1 VVGAEQSLGVSALLP
16 LVKAPEALQA
26 ALSQIGVVETET
38 AGDALWDSLKPGQSL
53 VSKNGTYWRWD
64 GYCIQAVA
72 MDRHAQH
79 MEQKNKLSALSAQKP
94 TIEAAA
100 ASAQVALNEQLE
112 AQQVL
117 QATAKDKSAER
128 REIEGEAKQKRAAS
142 SQQREEQART
152 TSNVQRLEGVL
163 ETAGGDIAELEA
175 LVKEDQAQ
183 LKAYEENAGEDDAQQ
198 LEDLKETLSAAR
210 SDMNDAARASDLI
223 QQQQNTR
230 QARLHAIADERINL
244 NNRSI
249 RARERLKQLEERQ
262 GALAEKLETLDHKP
276 SDFEGKK
283 DELLGA
289 ISRFEKARDVA
300 AEALAVCEA
309 AVGVTNRALK
319 EAEGELGAAREA
331 RAHAQATLSGM
342 QEQREGMEA
351 AIREKFEMKAEDL
364 PQHSAIDMDKE
375 WGDIDSLR
383 SKKEKMLR
391 ERDNIGPVNLR
402 AEDEALELE
411 KEVGTILHE
420 RNDLIQAIEELR
432 GGIQK
437 INKEARERLLVAFEH
452 VNAHFSRLFV
462 QLFGGGQ
469 AHLALIDSDDPL
481 NSGLEIFAQPPG
493 KALQSL
499 SLLSG
504 GEQTL
509 ASIALIFGMFL
520 TNPSPIC
527 VLDEI
532 DAPLDDANVDR
543 VCDLLET
550 IAERGETRFLVITHH
565 RLTMARMDRL
575 YGVTMGERG
584 VSQLVSVDLQQ
595 SFDFVEAA

>member
-1 VVGAEQSLGVSALLP
+1 
-16 LVKAPEALQA
+16 
-26 ALSQIGVVETET
+26 
-38 AGDALWDSLKPGQSL
+38 LKPGQSL

-79 MEQKNKLSALSAQKP
+79 LEQKNKLAALTAQKP
-94 TIEAAA
+94 AIEAAA
-100 ASAQVALNEQLE
+100 QKAQGLLDKELE
-112 AQQVL
+112 AQEAL
-117 QATAKDKSAER
+117 QETLKAKNAER
-128 REIEGEAKQKRAAS
+128 GEIEAKAKQKRAAWGET
-142 SQQREEQART
+142 REEHARI
-152 TSNVQRLEGVL
+152 TSSVQRLEDVL
-163 ETAGGDIAELEA
+163 STAAADIAEVEVA
-175 LVKEDQAQ
+175 IKEDQAQ
-183 LKAYEENAGEDDAQQ
+183 LKAYEASAGDDDAQA
-198 LEDLKETLSAAR
+198 LVTLKETLSEAR
-210 SDMNDAARASDLI
+210 TTLNEAVRASDLI

-249 RARERLKQLEERQ
+249 RTRERLKQLEERQ
-262 GALAEKLETLDHKP
+262 ESLAEKLETLDHKP
-276 SDFEGKK
+276 SDFEDKK
-283 DELLGA
+283 HELLGT
-289 ISRFEKARDVA
+289 ISRLDKVRNEA
-300 AEALAVCEA
+300 AEALAACEA
-309 AVGVTNRALK
+309 EVGVTNRALK
-319 EAEGELGAAREA
+319 EAEGELGEAREA

-342 QEQREGMEA
+342 QEQRDGMEA

-375 WGDIDSLR
+375 WGDLDSLR

-462 QLFGGGQ
+462 QLFGGGA

-595 SFDFVEAA
+595 SFDFVDAA